1 MSDSFSYIDTAL
13 RVIYINKSSSG
24 NPEQQ
29 QQLNN
34 FIATADTSSH
44 IKIEMLSKH
53 LHYEIA
59 TNKDIQKALLHEFH
73 HYLQSLCYPFLYYL
87 NWLEF
92 ENLMELRLQVKSSE
106 EPSFPIGDISMHN
119 RYAANYRYTSQRFQ
133 LYWKNDQLMMKDAE
147 FSSPENQV
155 FSLNDMLED
164 VTSIFQYKLTVEN
177 PNYEDYYDWIRD
189 PKNRCYKRL
198 YLFMVKQV
206 GKKQTY
212 DLLPILVQAAF
223 STSEPIGAFCNSA
236 TYFNYHLPHYENFS
250 TNEIYE
256 KLISWLTEKLGMM
269 DVDLTTIDNFVDT
282 PVKVLDHHCIQK
294 VVQYGLE
301 SFDMFHYPLGLHAQK
316 FYKEITRNPAIK
328 YYLIDIDRE
337 KFAYL
342 DNEFS
347 PMAIHYYFHQ
357 MKGRDSLMMV
367 GRDFLD
373 GKTPENIPYR
383 FYIRELMKLKEVTQA
398 MFTRV
403 QQHIPFNC
411 HHTDCQYYQL
421 EICKKW
427 NSIPMDHKGCGFP
440 AWFTFTFHR
449 KINLETMTFDKV
461 PVEIARSNWEAYE
474 KLAFKHRSYN
484 YIKSPGGYTLT
495 IHKDDWDHEE
505 KEFMFRDFINHLII
519 EKGIAPEDLTS
530 AISLDFYGFDSDRRP
545 LFQIKE
551 ARDWMHR
558 TMEQVPEFLCY
569 INFLSPENHKFILLP
584 AFVKHRIISPDLD
597 NYQIQFDAVSQRK
610 FLFEQ
615 LQTALGYMQQNPKV
629 DQQLLFNNFNTFI
642 NGN

>member
-1 MSDSFSYIDTAL
+1 MSHPFSYIDTAL

-24 NPEQQ
+24 NLEQQ
-29 QQLNN
+29 QQLNA
-34 FIATADTSSH
+34 FLETANTSTH
-44 IKIEMLSKH
+44 IKTEMLSKH

-59 TNKDIQKALLHEFH
+59 NNKNIQKALLHEFH
-73 HYLQSLCYPFLYYL
+73 HYLQSLYYPFLYYL

-106 EPSFPIGDISMHN
+106 ESSFPIGDISMHT
-119 RYAANYRYTSQRFQ
+119 RYAANYRYTSQNFQ

-177 PNYEDYYDWIRD
+177 ANDQDYYHWIRD

-206 GKKQTY
+206 GKKQAY

-223 STSEPIGAFCNSA
+223 STSEPIGAFCNAA
-236 TYFNYHLPHYENFS
+236 TYFNYYLPHYENFS
-250 TNEIYE
+250 TSEIYD
-256 KLISWLTEKLGMM
+256 KLMAWMTEKLGVM
-269 DVDLTTIDNFVDT
+269 DIDLTAMDNFVDT
-282 PVKVLDHHCIQK
+282 PVKVLHHQSIQD
-294 VVQYGLE
+294 VVKYGLE
-301 SFDMFHYPLGLHAQK
+301 SIDMFHYPLGVHAQK
-316 FYKEITRNPAIK
+316 FYQQITRNPAIL

-337 KFAYL
+337 KFTYL
-342 DNEFS
+342 KIEFN
-347 PMAIHYYFHQ
+347 PMATHYYFQQ

-367 GRDFLD
+367 GKDFLE

-403 QQHIPFNC
+403 QQHVPYNC
-411 HHTDCQYYQL
+411 HHTNCPYYPL
-421 EICKKW
+421 ELCKKW
-427 NSIPMDHKGCGFP
+427 NSIPLEHTGCGFP

-461 PVEIARSNWEAYE
+461 PVEMAMRSWDAYE

-505 KEFMFRDFINHLII
+505 KKFMFRDFINHLII
-519 EKGIAPEDLTS
+519 EKGVAPEELTH
-530 AISLDFYGFDSDRRP
+530 AINLDFYGFDTDTRP

-551 ARDWMHR
+551 ARDWMHS
-558 TMEQVPEFLCY
+558 TMEQVPEFFCY
-569 INFLSPENHKFILLP
+569 VNFLSTISHRFLLLP
-584 AFVKHRIISPDLD
+584 AFIKHTILSSDLG
-597 NYQIQFDAVSQRK
+597 NYQIRFDEVEWKK
-610 FLFEQ
+610 FIFKQ
-615 LQTALGYMQQNPKV
+615 MQIAFGYIQHNPKV
-629 DQQLLFNNFNTFI
+629 ERELVFKNFNTFI